1 MIRDSR
7 EDAGRSRSG
16 PLRSLGGRVDMLL
29 LLLAVV
35 VSALL
40 WNMFGGAEQNPEVV
54 EQPLPPA
61 RQPLPAGEPETPAP
75 EPVDDPQVASL
86 APEQGISAAGIPKSG
101 RPVRFLMQNVENYF
115 VAGERTRSRF
125 VSRPKSAESRDAV
138 ADVIA
143 SARPEIVGLVEVG
156 GPVSLQDLRERL
168 AKRGLEYPYYRVLPR
183 QGEDRALAVLSR
195 HPIVQDRSVANY
207 HLYGEHRRTMLRGI
221 LDVVVRLDD
230 GRLYRILGAHLKS
243 HVADDQAAAA
253 SLRNREALTLSMYIQ
268 RITRDQPNI
277 PTLVYGDWNDGPAE
291 SAVKQI
297 VQGVSTDSAMHRLSP
312 QDSRGQ
318 GWTIYYKAGHEYCT
332 YDHIFVNKALKFRL
346 KKNTPSG
353 VVDIPAAKR
362 ASDHRALWCDLL

>member
-1 MIRDSR
+1 MSGKGKDPGALFSR
-7 EDAGRSRSG
+7 GDI
-16 PLRSLGGRVDMLL
+16 LL
-29 LLLAVV
+29 VLAMLAVLAV
-35 VSALL
+35 LC
-40 WNMFGGAEQNPEVV
+40 FKYCGGGAEGTV
-54 EQPLPPA
+54 E
-61 RQPLPAGEPETPAP
+61 PLPAAAAPAP
-75 EPVDDPQVASL
+75 ESAT
-86 APEQGISAAGIPKSG
+86 APEPGLSAANIPATG
-101 RPVRFLMQNVENYF
+101 EPVCFLMQNVENYF
-115 VAGERTRSRF
+115 VEGERTRSQH
-125 VSRPKSAESRDAV
+125 VSRPKPAKAREAV

-143 SARPEIVGLVEVG
+143 AQKPAIVGLVEIG
-156 GPVSLQDLRERL
+156 GPVSLQDLLARL
-168 AKRGLEYPYYRVLPR
+168 KKRGLEYPYHRVLTR
-183 QGEDRALAVLSR
+183 EGEDRALAVISR
-195 HPIVQDRSVANY
+195 LPIVQDRSVAN
-207 HLYGEHRRTMLRGI
+207 HPLYGDHRRMMLRGI

-332 YDHIFVNKALKFRL
+332 YDHIFVNKALKSRL